1 MRPYPLP
8 ATPHGSRTAVRS
20 DCGYKGVSA
29 PLRIIAH
36 RLLHLFHGMV
46 LIARPERGHGVPAA
60 WLGTEGM
67 YLAALYCHGII
78 SRTFFVKERSRNR
91 SGSPAAVWSLLCF
104 GPFKSLLFQILTQFF
119 KDTAA
124 PFTDSLADH
133 IKLLAYF
140 TVRHSQEVGQQ
151 DHVPLVLRQLR
162 QSLCQQI
169 TDHKHFLSKHFK
181 DIFVLKILVIGGGL
195 CQLVR
200 R

>member
-1 MRPYPLP
+1 MGINRTAGGDQHHGTFTPGMVLMRPYPLP

-91 SGSPAAVWSLLCF
+91 SGS
-104 GPFKSLLFQILTQFF
+104 
-119 KDTAA
+119 TAEA
-124 PFTDSLADH
+124 RKGRKTRL
-133 IKLLAYF
+133 
-140 TVRHSQEVGQQ
+140 VGMY
-151 DHVPLVLRQLR
+151 LR
-162 QSLCQQI
+162 SAEP
-169 TDHKHFLSKHFK
+169 
-181 DIFVLKILVIGGGL
+181 
-195 CQLVR
+195 
-200 R
+200 

>member
-91 SGSPAAVWSLLCF
+91 SGSTAEARKGRKTRLVGMYLRSAEPWNLLQCY
-104 GPFKSLLFQILTQFF
+104 
-119 KDTAA
+119 TAA
-124 PFTDSLADH
+124 LPPGEASYLRPH
-133 IKLLAYF
+133 RG
-140 TVRHSQEVGQQ
+140 VRCRIH
-151 DHVPLVLRQLR
+151 
-162 QSLCQQI
+162 
-169 TDHKHFLSKHFK
+169 LS
-181 DIFVLKILVIGGGL
+181 
-195 CQLVR
+195 
-200 R
+200 